1 MMNSNLQKGMVG
13 HGEAADY
20 VNGRFVVSEAEEHPD
35 IFDRIMR
42 LPGLRAL
49 EPLYRKYKEQLLYV
63 FFGGMTFFVNLAVFA
78 FVHQSMRWNELLAN
92 VAAWVVAVFFAYV
105 TNKEWVFCSK
115 GLGKSAT
122 LLEMGKFFAGRL
134 FTLVVEEIILFAF
147 ITCMHFAS
155 MPVKVVGQV
164 VVIIL
169 NYVISRLFVFHK

>member
-1 MMNSNLQKGMVG
+1 MSGK
-13 HGEAADY
+13 
-20 VNGRFVVSEAEEHPD
+20 FVVNDEGGRPD
-35 IFDRIMR
+35 IFDRVMH
-42 LPGLRAL
+42 LPGLRVL

-78 FVHQSMRWNELLAN
+78 FVHQSMGWNELLAN
-92 VAAWVVAVFFAYV
+92 VAAWVVAVLFAYV

-115 GLGKSAT
+115 GLGKSET
-122 LLEMGKFFAGRL
+122 LMEMGKFFAGRFL
-134 FTLVVEEIILFAF
+134 TLVVEEIILFVF

-164 VVIIL
+164 VVIVL